1 MITAL
6 LIFVVTYA
14 LISVRGNRKL
24 KIGRTG
30 AALLGAAAMIVFG
43 IVSPTMAVGSI
54 NYNVILLLLGM
65 MALVAGLEYCGLFEI
80 ISDRLISKYHAGSK
94 LLGVI
99 MCLNALLA
107 ALVLNDAVVLLFTPI
122 IIRCCASLKADPVPY
137 LVGTM
142 ISANIGS
149 VATAIGNPQN
159 AYVVSESGISFMQFL
174 ANQLP
179 VALVCLPVAY
189 VMLLIFFRKRLSA
202 TVVTDLDNG
211 ERIPVDKK
219 RLGILI
225 VVSLSAFVGFAVSG
239 PLGIMIC
246 VPALIAGA
254 IAIAVILSKDVK
266 RGKWV
271 LHRIDWSILL
281 FFVGLFV
288 LMKGVQASGLLG
300 SIADLVPGFGTGET
314 PTLMATAGL
323 SAIVSNLV
331 SNVPAVMLLSGMIPQ
346 TDAFWYTLAASSTL
360 AGNAT
365 LLGSACN
372 IIVAE
377 KAAAKG
383 IKIDF
388 WKFMA
393 IGIPITVVTIVL
405 ELVVHSIIL

>member
-30 AALLGAAAMIVFG
+30 AALLGAMAMIIFG
-43 IVSPTMAVGSI
+43 VVTPMMALGSI

-65 MALVAGLEYCGLFEI
+65 MALVVGLEYCGLFEI
-80 ISDRLISKYHAGSK
+80 ISDWLISRFTAGPK
-94 LLGVI
+94 LLAAI

-122 IIRCCASLKADPVPY
+122 IIRCCATLKADPVPY

-149 VATAIGNPQN
+149 VATAIGNPHN
-159 AYVVSESGISFMQFL
+159 AFIVSESGITFIEFA

-189 VMLLIFFRKRLSA
+189 VMLLLFFRKRLSA
-202 TVVTDLDNG
+202 TVDTDSDG
-211 ERIPVDKK
+211 EERMAIHRF
-219 RLGILI
+219 RLGILM
-225 VVSLSAFVGFAVSG
+225 VVAFLAFVGFAVSG
-239 PLGIMIC
+239 PLGIPMS

-254 IAIAVILSKDVK
+254 IAIIIVISKDTV
-266 RGKWV
+266 RIRWV
-271 LHRIDWSILL
+271 VHRIDWSILL
-281 FFVGLFV
+281 FFVGLFI
-288 LMKGVQASGLLG
+288 LMKGVEVSGLLG
-300 SIADLVPGFGTGET
+300 DLTELIPGFGQGES
-314 PTLMATAGL
+314 PTMASTAGL
-323 SAIVSNLV
+323 AALLSNLV
-331 SNVPAVMLLSGMIPQ
+331 SNVPSVVLLSGMIPQ

-377 KAAAKG
+377 KAASKG

-388 WKFMA
+388 WKFMV
-393 IGIPITVVTIVL
+393 IGIPITVVTILL
-405 ELVVHSIIL
+405 ELAVHSIIL